1 MEILLG
7 TGCVCL
13 LVILTILLWKYIS
26 LKKNIRHFSREL
38 EKLKDSDY
46 KQPVKVTDF
55 DRDLVELAVKVN
67 EHTDIQRKLG
77 VGYEERKKQLGTV
90 ISGISHDF
98 RTPLTASLGYLQMI
112 EKSCELSDKNAEYMS
127 IAMQK
132 NRYLKELSDEFF
144 ELTKIENSSEELH
157 LEEVNLSNLLTET
170 LLEQHSWI
178 ADRNI
183 LTEFDIADGIIIR
196 ADVHCLTRILN
207 NLMSN
212 AQKYSADSFGAALK
226 KDGERVMLRVSNTLE
241 DCTSL
246 NIDRVFEP
254 FYRMDARSSGGSG
267 LGLYVVKMLCDRLG
281 WKARAQIIHET
292 FEITLHIPLAAEVSF
307 LKNSIDSDDSNGSE

>member
-7 TGCVCL
+7 TVCVCL
-13 LVILTILLWKYIS
+13 LFLLCILLWKYVS
-26 LKKNIRHFSREL
+26 LKRNIRHFSQEL

-55 DRDLVELAVKVN
+55 DKDLVELAVKIN
-67 EHTDIQRKLG
+67 EHTDIQRQLG
-77 VGYEERKKQLGTV
+77 VEYEERQKQLGTV

-112 EKSCELSDKNAEYMS
+112 EKSGELSDKNAEYLA

-144 ELTKIENSSEELH
+144 ELTKVENGKEELN

-170 LLEQHSWI
+170 VLEQHSWI
-178 ADRNI
+178 AERNI
-183 LTEFDIADGIIIR
+183 KTDFDIDDGILIHT
-196 ADVHCLTRILN
+196 DLHCLTRILN

-212 AQKYSADSFGAALK
+212 AQKYTADSFGVKLK
-226 KDGERVMLRVSNTLE
+226 QDNDRVVLCVSNTIADSAALH
-241 DCTSL
+241 
-246 NIDRVFEP
+246 IDRVFEP
-254 FYRMDARSSGGSG
+254 FYRMDARTAGGSG
-267 LGLYVVKMLCDRLG
+267 LGLYVVKLLCDRLG
-281 WKARAQIIHET
+281 WT
-292 FEITLHIPLAAEVSF
+292 VGAELNDDVFSVS
-307 LKNSIDSDDSNGSE
+307 IAI

>member
-7 TGCVCL
+7 TACVCL
-13 LVILTILLWKYIS
+13 LVILAVLYWKYIS
-26 LKKNIRHFSREL
+26 LKQNIRRFSQEL
-38 EKLKDSDY
+38 EKLKNSDY

-67 EHTDIQRKLG
+67 EHTDIQRQLG
-77 VGYEERKKQLGTV
+77 VEYENSKKQLGTV

-112 EKSCELSDKNAEYMS
+112 EKSGELSDKNAEYLA
-127 IAMQK
+127 IVMQK

-144 ELTKIENSSEELH
+144 ELTKIENNNEELQ

-178 ADRNI
+178 TERNI
-183 LTEFDIADGIIIR
+183 CTDFNIADGIIIQTD
-196 ADVHCLTRILN
+196 AHCLTRILN

-212 AQKYSADSFGAALK
+212 AQKYTADRFGAALK
-226 KDGERVMLRVSNTLE
+226 QDGKRVMLRVSNTLA
-241 DCTSL
+241 DSATL
-246 NIDRVFEP
+246 DIDRVFES
-254 FYRMDARSSGGSG
+254 FYRMDARTAGGSG

-281 WKARAQIIHET
+281 WTVCAEIIDDR
-292 FEITLHIPLAAEVSF
+292 FEVIIRFRKEDLL
-307 LKNSIDSDDSNGSE
+307 

>member
-7 TGCVCL
+7 TTCVCL
-13 LVILTILLWKYIS
+13 LVILCVLLWKYIS
-26 LKKNIRHFSREL
+26 LKKNIRHFSQEL

-46 KQPVKVTDF
+46 RQPVKVTDF

-67 EHTDIQRKLG
+67 EHTDIQRQLG
-77 VGYEERKKQLGTV
+77 VEYEERKKQLATV

-112 EKSCELSDKNAEYMS
+112 EKSGELSDKNAEYLA

-144 ELTKIENSSEELH
+144 ELTKIENNKEKLH
-157 LEEVNLSNLLTET
+157 FEEVNLSNLLTET

-178 ADRNI
+178 TDRNI
-183 LTEFDIADGIIIR
+183 RTEFEIADGILIQT
-196 ADVHCLTRILN
+196 DTHCLIRILN

-212 AQKYSADSFGAALK
+212 AQKYTSDSFSAVLK
-226 KDGERVMLRVSNTLE
+226 QDGEQVMLRASNTLA
-241 DCTSL
+241 DSTSL
-246 NIDRVFEP
+246 DIDRVFEP
-254 FYRMDARSSGGSG
+254 FYRMDARTAGGSG
-267 LGLYVVKMLCDRLG
+267 LGLYVVKLLCDRLG
-281 WKARAQIIHET
+281 WTVCAE
-292 FEITLHIPLAAEVSF
+292 LHDNAFAVS
-307 LKNSIDSDDSNGSE
+307 IMI

>member
-7 TGCVCL
+7 TVCVCL
-13 LVILTILLWKYIS
+13 LVILCILLWKYVS
-26 LKKNIRHFSREL
+26 LKRNIRHFSQEL

-55 DRDLVELAVKVN
+55 DKDLVELAVKIN
-67 EHTDIQRKLG
+67 EHSDIQRQLG
-77 VGYEERKKQLGTV
+77 VEYENSRKQLGTV

-112 EKSCELSDKNAEYMS
+112 EKSGELSDKNAEYLG

-144 ELTKIENSSEELH
+144 ELTKVENGKEELN

-178 ADRNI
+178 AERNI
-183 LTEFDIADGIIIR
+183 KTDFDIDDGILIHT
-196 ADVHCLTRILN
+196 DLHCLTRILN

-212 AQKYSADSFGAALK
+212 AQKYTADSFGVKLK
-226 KDGERVMLRVSNTLE
+226 QDNDRLVLCVSNTIADSAALH
-241 DCTSL
+241 
-246 NIDRVFEP
+246 IDRVFEP
-254 FYRMDARSSGGSG
+254 FYRMDARTAGGSG
-267 LGLYVVKMLCDRLG
+267 LGLYVVKLLCDRLG
-281 WKARAQIIHET
+281 WSVRAELNDYVFTATILI
-292 FEITLHIPLAAEVSF
+292 
-307 LKNSIDSDDSNGSE
+307 

>member
-1 MEILLG
+1 M
-7 TGCVCL
+7 TGYEVAKDTGISRSN
-13 LVILTILLWKYIS
+13 VYAALTA
-26 LKKNIRHFSREL
+26 
-38 EKLKDSDY
+38 
-46 KQPVKVTDF
+46 
-55 DRDLVELAVKVN
+55 LVEKGAAYLAEGEVTKYRPVELN
-67 EHTDIQRKLG
+67 IFTSNK
-77 VGYEERKKQLGTV
+77 
-90 ISGISHDF
+90 IS
-98 RTPLTASLGYLQMI
+98 
-112 EKSCELSDKNAEYMS
+112 ELKKNAEYLD
-127 IAMQK
+127 ITIQK

-196 ADVHCLTRILN
+196 ADFHCLTRILN

-254 FYRMDARSSGGSG
+254 FYRMDARTAGGSG
-267 LGLYVVKMLCDRLG
+267 LGLYVVKLLCDRLG
-281 WKARAQIIHET
+281 WSVKAKLNDNVFTATILI
-292 FEITLHIPLAAEVSF
+292 
-307 LKNSIDSDDSNGSE
+307 

>member
-7 TGCVCL
+7 TTCVCI
-13 LVILTILLWKYIS
+13 LVILCVLLWKYIS
-26 LKKNIRHFSREL
+26 LKKNIRRFSQEL

-46 KQPVKVTDF
+46 RQPVKVTDF

-67 EHTDIQRKLG
+67 EHTDIQRQLG

-112 EKSCELSDKNAEYMS
+112 EKSGALSEKNAEYLT

-144 ELTKIENSSEELH
+144 ELTKVENGKEELN

-170 LLEQHSWI
+170 VLEQHSWI
-178 ADRNI
+178 AERNI
-183 LTEFDIADGIIIR
+183 KTDFDIDDGILIHT
-196 ADVHCLTRILN
+196 DLHCLTRILN

-212 AQKYSADSFGAALK
+212 AQKYTADSFGVKLK
-226 KDGERVMLRVSNTLE
+226 QDNDRVVLCVSNTIADSAALH
-241 DCTSL
+241 
-246 NIDRVFEP
+246 IDRVFEP
-254 FYRMDARSSGGSG
+254 FYRMDARTAGGSG
-267 LGLYVVKMLCDRLG
+267 LGLYVVKLLCDRLG
-281 WKARAQIIHET
+281 WSVG
-292 FEITLHIPLAAEVSF
+292 AELNDTVF
-307 LKNSIDSDDSNGSE
+307 AVTILI

>member
-7 TGCVCL
+7 TVCVCL
-13 LVILTILLWKYIS
+13 FIILSIILWKYIS
-26 LKKNIRHFSREL
+26 VKRNIRQFSQEL
-38 EKLKDSDY
+38 EKLKDNDY
-46 KQPVKVTDF
+46 KQPVKVTDH

-67 EHTDIQRKLG
+67 EHTDIQRQLG
-77 VGYEERKKQLGTV
+77 VEYEERKKQLGTV

-112 EKSCELSDKNAEYMS
+112 EKSGELSDKNADYLG

-144 ELTKIENSSEELH
+144 ELTKIENGKEELN

-178 ADRNI
+178 AERNI
-183 LTEFDIADGIIIR
+183 KTDFDIDDGILIHT
-196 ADVHCLTRILN
+196 DLHCLTRILN

-212 AQKYSADSFGAALK
+212 AQKYTADSFGAALK
-226 KDGERVMLRVSNTLE
+226 QNSEQVMLRVSNTLA
-241 DCTSL
+241 DCTAL
-246 NIDRVFEP
+246 DIDRVFEP
-254 FYRMDARSSGGSG
+254 FYRMDARTAGGSG
-267 LGLYVVKMLCDRLG
+267 LGLYVVKMLCDRLR
-281 WKARAQIIHET
+281 WTICA
-292 FEITLHIPLAAEVSF
+292 EINDNVFTVS
-307 LKNSIDSDDSNGSE
+307 IMI

>member
-7 TGCVCL
+7 TVCVCL
-13 LVILTILLWKYIS
+13 LFLLCVLLWKYIS
-26 LKKNIRHFSREL
+26 LKKNIRHFSQEL

-46 KQPVKVTDF
+46 KQPVKITDF
-55 DRDLVELAVKVN
+55 DKDLVELAVKIN
-67 EHTDIQRKLG
+67 EHSDIQRQLG
-77 VGYEERKKQLGTV
+77 VEYEERKKQLGTV

-112 EKSCELSDKNAEYMS
+112 EKSGELSDKNEEYLG

-144 ELTKIENSSEELH
+144 ELTKVENGKEELN

-178 ADRNI
+178 TEKNI
-183 LTEFDIADGIIIR
+183 CTDFNIADGIIIQTD
-196 ADVHCLTRILN
+196 AHCLTRILN
-207 NLMSN
+207 NIMSN
-212 AQKYSADSFGAALK
+212 AQKYTADRFGAALK
-226 KDGERVMLRVSNTLE
+226 QDGERVMLRVSNTLA
-241 DCTSL
+241 DSATL
-246 NIDRVFEP
+246 DIDRVFEP
-254 FYRMDARSSGGSG
+254 FYRMDARTAGGSG

-281 WKARAQIIHET
+281 WTVCAEIIDDR
-292 FEITLHIPLAAEVSF
+292 FEVIIRFRKEDLL
-307 LKNSIDSDDSNGSE
+307 